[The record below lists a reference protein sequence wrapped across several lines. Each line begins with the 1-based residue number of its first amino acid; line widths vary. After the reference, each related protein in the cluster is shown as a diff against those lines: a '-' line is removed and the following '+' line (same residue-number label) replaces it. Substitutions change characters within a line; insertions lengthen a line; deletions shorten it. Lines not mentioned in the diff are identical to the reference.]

1 MRWTACAP
9 ASVLRRAVP
18 LLLVAFLAAACGT
31 RAPAPVDY
39 RSTTSTTRPAPP
51 AGQVIVVRRGD
62 TLFDLSRAH
71 QVSMRALI
79 DANGLTPPYHLQIG
93 QRLRLPTVRRH
104 IVVAGDTVYGIS
116 RRYGVD
122 MTSLA
127 RANGLAAPYTIT
139 VGQSL
144 ALPGGARP
152 VQTARA
158 DPERLAIP
166 PPPPRTAG
174 RFAWPARGQVI
185 SGYGPKPGGVHNDG
199 INIRVAQGSP
209 ILAAED
215 GVVAYVG
222 NQIRAFGNLMLIR
235 HDGGWMTAYAHN
247 EVLLVGRGE
256 RVRRGQVI
264 ARAGATGNVD
274 GPQLHFEIR
283 LGTVAVD
290 PIEHLADL
298 TALLSPP
305 A

>member
-1 MRWTACAP
+1 M
-9 ASVLRRAVP
+9 
-18 LLLVAFLAAACGT
+18 
-31 RAPAPVDY
+31 
-39 RSTTSTTRPAPP
+39 
-51 AGQVIVVRRGD
+51 
-62 TLFDLSRAH
+62 
-71 QVSMRALI
+71 
-79 DANGLTPPYHLQIG
+79 
-93 QRLRLPTVRRH
+93 
-104 IVVAGDTVYGIS
+104 
-116 RRYGVD
+116 
-122 MTSLA
+122 
-127 RANGLAAPYTIT
+127 
-139 VGQSL
+139 
-144 ALPGGARP
+144 
-152 VQTARA
+152 
-158 DPERLAIP
+158 
-166 PPPPRTAG
+166 
-174 RFAWPARGQVI
+174 
-185 SGYGPKPGGVHNDG
+185 
-199 INIRVAQGSP
+199 AQGSP